1 MIRIAIVEDRDKD
14 RQLLCKFLRQYAD
27 EHEIGITIETFS
39 DGEDISVNYAFQ
51 FDIIFMDIMMQ
62 FVDGMSA
69 AEEIRKK
76 DDKVIIIFTT
86 TMIDYAVKGYQV
98 GAFDYILKPIAYYA
112 LSKSLERALTKLPD
126 QDESKFILLS
136 LASGKRKVEFKDICW
151 IESHMHYLT
160 FSTKKGQFRTYMRMK
175 DIEQA
180 LSGDGFFRI
189 NKGIIVNLL
198 KAFLYAEF
206 MASFEWQFSSYYQWP
221 ELFSLPVQ
229 FLIAFM
235 VYFICCLLFWRLE
248 KREQR
253 EAGLSEISIQELM
266 IASAITIVVFVL
278 SNFSFLVEDSPFSA
292 SGLFDMFNIRT
303 LFDLMGLVV
312 IYAFQSRILEIE
324 AKADIAS
331 MEVALRD
338 QYNKYRNYQ
347 DSIELIHLKY
357 HDLKHQLEDLRG
369 SLHDDGQKLLIDH
382 IESEL
387 KEYSPQLDTGNAV
400 LNALLDSRRVLC
412 QRKGITVTAV
422 ADGRL
427 LSFLSTADLCT
438 IVGNALDN
446 AVECV
451 SEIEDPQKRLIHL
464 EVTSNKGFVLIRV
477 ENPVERPVHFTG
489 GLLQSGKAITAGHGL
504 GTRSI
509 QRTVNKL
516 GGNAAFECV
525 NDSFVLRI
533 IFPVSRFLS
542 L

>member
-1 MIRIAIVEDRDKD
+1 MGSEGNIPRLYTIFAEVMACLVYFLILDRK
-14 RQLLCKFLRQYAD
+14 RSRFCISL
-27 EHEIGITIETFS
+27 ITIAMFGSELAYLALS
-39 DGEDISVNYAFQ
+39 ADITLLFWPVHML
-51 FDIIFMDIMMQ
+51 ILILMMYGYLKLCIQ
-62 FVDGMSA
+62 ASA
-69 AEEIRKK
+69 
-76 DDKVIIIFTT
+76 VMT
-86 TMIDYAVKGYQV
+86 
-98 GAFDYILKPIAYYA
+98 AYY
-112 LSKSLERALTKLPD
+112 T
-126 QDESKFILLS
+126 
-136 LASGKRKVEFKDICW
+136 
-151 IESHMHYLT
+151 
-160 FSTKKGQFRTYMRMK
+160 
-175 DIEQA
+175 
-180 LSGDGFFRI
+180 
-189 NKGIIVNLL
+189 L

-253 EAGLSEISIQELM
+253 EAGLSEISMQELM
-266 IASAITIVVFVL
+266 IASAITIVVFVM

-489 GLLQSGKAITAGHGL
+489 GLPQSEKAITAGHGL

-516 GGNAAFECV
+516 GGNAVFECV
-525 NDSFVLRI
+525 NDTFVLRI
-533 IFPVSRFLS
+533 IFPVFRSSS